1 MQTTRN
7 ADQSWKLSLLFH
19 FETPDVDRAYTGNVD
34 IRIWEP
40 DTNQL
45 ILETSVFIQVTS
57 DEDREASSAEFEF
70 QIPDSTV
77 LVSFIQFIS
86 VEVDG
91 TATIRRV
98 FCGFAAERLVRSS
111 RMQKQMC

>member
-70 QIPDSTV
+70 QIPDSMV
-77 LVSFIQFIS
+77 LVSFNLFQ
-86 VEVDG
+86 
-91 TATIRRV
+91 
-98 FCGFAAERLVRSS
+98 
-111 RMQKQMC
+111 